1 MMKKIEYIKG
11 DLFQTPHKVI
21 VHGCNDLGVMG
32 SGVAKIVRD
41 NYPEAYEKYM
51 QVYEKEGLE
60 GGTIIPAFSNG
71 KVIVNA
77 ISQYGYGRSGRFV
90 NYEWI
95 AAIFAKLNVYCSVNA
110 ETHIAMPQIGAGLG
124 GGSWEVISAI
134 IESEAKSYT
143 PVVYIL

>member
-1 MMKKIEYIKG
+1 MKIEYRKG
-11 DLFQTPHKVI
+11 NLFETELKVI
-21 VHGCNDLGVMG
+21 LHGCNDMGVRG
-32 SGVAKIVRD
+32 SGVAKIVRE

-51 QVYEKEGLE
+51 QVYEKEGLA
-60 GGTIIPAFSNG
+60 GGIIIPAFSNG

-77 ISQYGYGRSGRFV
+77 ISQHGYGRNGQRFV

-95 AAIFAKLNVYCSVNA
+95 ASIFAKLNVYCSVNA